1 VALHPSNEPGP
12 YPAEVRHRIRRDIA
26 ADYPYVAQALNDC
39 GVNVVSLQFEPEIW
53 GGEDGS
59 YVLDFIRA
67 LRVPFVTTLHSVRP
81 DATAAQRRIVT
92 ELVENSQTSVAM
104 SAAAVDLLTRDY
116 CVDPT
121 RVELIPH
128 GVSALPLVDS
138 DTIKPRLALQG
149 KTVILSFG
157 LLAPG
162 KGFESAIEAMPEVV
176 KAVPSARYVILGVT
190 SPESAGEEGTAYR
203 TALEARV
210 SALGMGENIKFV
222 DRFVGRV
229 ELGTWLEAAD
239 VIVAPGRDLAQTV
252 SGTLAYAMGAGRA
265 IVSTPSVY
273 ATELLADGR
282 GMLIEPDSS
291 PALARAVTELLLDN
305 GMRTEMG
312 ALAYAHSRGMVWWE
326 VGAKYREVFDRA
338 ARSYSER
345 PQPGFRRPV
354 AFAGSR

>member
-1 VALHPSNEPGP
+1 MALHPSNEPGP
-12 YPAEVRHRIRRDIA
+12 YPAEVRHRIRRDVA

-59 YVLDFIRA
+59 YVLDFVRS
-67 LRVPFVTTLHSVRP
+67 LRIPFVATLHSIRP
-81 DATAAQRRIVT
+81 DATIAQRRIVS
-92 ELVENSQTSVAM
+92 ELVETAQTSVAM
-104 SAAAVDLLTRDY
+104 SAVAVDLLTRDY
-116 CVDPT
+116 GVDPS

-138 DTIKPRLALQG
+138 DTIKPRLTLQG

-162 KGFESAIEAMPEVV
+162 KGFEAAIEAMPAVV

-190 SPESAGEEGTAYR
+190 SPESAGAEGTDYR
-203 TALEARV
+203 AALEARV
-210 SALGMGENIKFV
+210 AALGMGENIKFV

-252 SGTLAYAMGAGRA
+252 AGTLAYAMGAGRA
-265 IVSTPSVY
+265 IVSTPSLY
-273 ATELLADGR
+273 AKELLADGR
-282 GMLIEPDSS
+282 GVLIPPDSS
-291 PALARAVTELLLDN
+291 PALAKAVIELLLDA

-326 VGAKYREVFDRA
+326 VGARYREVFDRA
-338 ARSYSER
+338 ARSFSEHSM
-345 PQPGFRRPV
+345 QGARRSV
-354 AFAGSR
+354 ALAGSR

>member
-1 VALHPSNEPGP
+1 MALHPANEPGP
-12 YPAEVRHRIRRDIA
+12 YPAEVRHRIRRDVA

-39 GVNVVSLQFEPEIW
+39 GVNVVSVQFEPEIW

-67 LRVPFVTTLHSVRP
+67 LNVPFVATLHSVRA

-92 ELVENSQTSVAM
+92 ELVECAQTSVAM

-116 CVDPT
+116 GVDPS

-138 DTIKPRLALQG
+138 DTIKPRLGLQG

-162 KGFESAIEAMPEVV
+162 KGFETAIEAMPQVV
-176 KAVPSARYVILGVT
+176 SAVPTARYVILGVS
-190 SPESAGEEGTAYR
+190 SPESADGASQDYR
-203 TALEARV
+203 ATLEARV
-210 SALGMGENIKFV
+210 AALGMGENVKFV

-252 SGTLAYAMGAGRA
+252 SGTLAYAMGAGRPV
-265 IVSTPSVY
+265 VSTPSVY
-273 ATELLADGR
+273 ATELLANGR
-282 GMLIEPDSS
+282 GVLVPPDS
-291 PALARAVTELLLDN
+291 PKALAGAVTELLLDN
-305 GMRTEMG
+305 AMRTEMS
-312 ALAYAHSRGMVWWE
+312 ALAYAHGRGMVWWE
-326 VGAKYREVFDRA
+326 VGARYREVFDRA
-338 ARSYSER
+338 AGTPVER
-345 PQPGFRRPV
+345 ALSAGRRPV
-354 AFAGSR
+354 ALAGSR